1 VRQAVLAQESKGQQ
15 MGLRVEALNGSKQMV
30 QDIFVRVGGRRIVG
44 DKKVFEKNESIF
56 L

>member
-1 VRQAVLAQESKGQQ
+1 
-15 MGLRVEALNGSKQMV
+15 MV

-44 DKKVFEKNESIF
+44 GNKVFEKNESIF